1 MKSIVLDMMKFNLMS
16 FLLVLFVLELS
27 AQTKNEKES
36 RIQLSEFPTQAQI
49 TINSIIK
56 GVKRIRHYKE
66 IDGNQESFESKF
78 KYKKNWYSVEFSKSG
93 DLEDIEVRIRE
104 RQLNTVTKNNIKSY
118 LKNHFFKYDI
128 IKIQEQYTSSHTT
141 ETQEFL
147 KTVLEKRKAIDS
159 NFEIVI
165 AVKSSKNWQLK
176 EMTFNTT
183 GEFLKSRDIQ
193 EDSYEYIMY

>member
-1 MKSIVLDMMKFNLMS
+1 MKSIVLDMMKFNLMP

-36 RIQLSEFPTQAQI
+36 RIQLSEFPAQAQT

-56 GVKRIRHYKE
+56 EVKRIRHYKE

-78 KYKKNWYSVEFSKSG
+78 KFKNHWHSAEFSKSG
-93 DLEDIEVRIRE
+93 DLEDLEVTIRE
-104 RQLNTVTKNNIKSY
+104 RQLDDTIKNTIKSY
-118 LKNHFFKYDI
+118 LNNHFLKYDI
-128 IKIQEQYTSSHTT
+128 IKIQEQYTPSHTT
-141 ETQEFL
+141 ETQVFL
-147 KTVLEKRKAIDS
+147 KNVLDNRKSIDS

-165 AVKSSKNWQLK
+165 AVKSSEGWELK
-176 EMTFNTT
+176 ELTFNTT

-193 EDSYEYIMY
+193 QDSYEYIMY